1 MVQLTDEDI
10 IALKGLAAVA
20 PKLQTL
26 LSAPAPRADGS
37 DFEDTNDW
45 LKRKIAGR
53 SHDGN
58 SLNSLQDHIENA
70 WRK

>member
-26 LSAPAPRADGS
+26 LAAPRADA
-37 DFEDTNDW
+37 DDHEDTDAW
-45 LKRKIAGR
+45 LKRKIAEPTQRG
-53 SHDGN
+53 GN
-58 SLNSLQDHIENA
+58 HFDNLQVRIENA